1 MKPET
6 VPGSPEAFNAGHFAN
21 GRLSWTARKTA
32 SASTDGMLRIGTIG
46 HRRLNQPIYS
56 RLVSSKANYRPLI
69 LSGMALSARSATL
82 LTDNSIT
89 ATLSDIGK
97 P

>member
-32 SASTDGMLRIGTIG
+32 SASADGMLRTGTIG

-56 RLVSSKANYRPLI
+56 RLVSSKAHYRPLI

-89 ATLSDIGK
+89 ATLSDLGK
-97 P
+97 S